1 MKLSK
6 DSFKN
11 FISQH
16 PAWFMVLPA
25 LLLLLALNIFPLIW
39 SLGVSFYKFTL
50 IIKEPLHY
58 VGGQNY
64 LELLT
69 SPEAWDR
76 FIKTGAYI
84 FISLLLQFALGFAL
98 ALLLA
103 EEFKGR
109 RLLTTILMIP
119 LMIAPVA
126 SALFFRYLLDY
137 NFGPINAILDRLFG
151 IRIYWLGAD
160 PSPLFGLPYALISV
174 ILVESWIW
182 TPFVMYII
190 LAGMGAI
197 PTDLWEQAEV
207 DGLSFWYKLRYLIL
221 PYIKPMIALIL
232 MFRLM
237 DSLKT
242 FDTVYV
248 LTAGGPG
255 TTTELISV
263 YIYKLA
269 FIEWDFGSATAL
281 SYLVIV
287 LVIFMTNVFMR
298 YLILKRG

>member
-1 MKLSK
+1 
-6 DSFKN
+6 
-11 FISQH
+11 
-16 PAWFMVLPA
+16 
-25 LLLLLALNIFPLIW
+25 
-39 SLGVSFYKFTL
+39 
-50 IIKEPLHY
+50 
-58 VGGQNY
+58 
-64 LELLT
+64 
-69 SPEAWDR
+69 
-76 FIKTGAYI
+76 
-84 FISLLLQFALGFAL
+84 
-98 ALLLA
+98 
-103 EEFKGR
+103 
-109 RLLTTILMIP
+109 
-119 LMIAPVA
+119 
-126 SALFFRYLLDY
+126 
-137 NFGPINAILDRLFG
+137 
-151 IRIYWLGAD
+151 
-160 PSPLFGLPYALISV
+160 V